1 MGFGVYLKTKIGER
15 QRAGDMTEVY
25 PNQRYNSHMV
35 PEDGSLTCATAGI
48 CERVPLPRAVWGAG
62 GRTPRG
68 APRVPDTPLPAFTP
82 QTSCALTTPTATSTP
97 RR

>member
-48 CERVPLPRAVWGAG
+48 CERVPPALGCLGGDTHPPWGCS
-62 GRTPRG
+62 PC
-68 APRVPDTPLPAFTP
+68 P
-82 QTSCALTTPTATSTP
+82 
-97 RR
+97 